1 MTGTHTQARVN
12 GPPPVAAATDIERQL
27 RDQWLASLNH
37 EIRTPLAGIVG
48 LVDLLLETRLDA
60 EQRDYVEST
69 RQCAESLLANFNAML
84 EYSALSAGVVHADE
98 VEFHLGVMLH
108 EVIGEHVA
116 AAQAKGLRVIY
127 SDSVSVGRFVIGDQE
142 RIRQIFRQI
151 LGNAVKFTH
160 HGDVEIR
167 ADYRLR
173 GLAGLLSVS
182 VRDTG
187 IGISKADIPRIFTC
201 FSQVES
207 GLARSYSGL
216 GLGLSLAKKLAT
228 LLGGTITVESE
239 LGSGSVFSF
248 EIPLKNSVE
257 TPDWSAHPGLPAERP
272 RRILV
277 VEDNKIS
284 QRVVTHLLRRHEHE
298 VDCVDSGIDA
308 VEAFRRSHY
317 GLILMDLQLPGMD
330 GLETTRRIRALPEGA
345 DVPIIALTANASDD
359 HKDRCLEAGMH
370 DFLSKPVQP
379 DELIS
384 VISRHLN

>member
-1 MTGTHTQARVN
+1 MTGTHPQARVN
-12 GPPPVAAATDIERQL
+12 GPPAIAAGGDIERQL

-48 LVDLLLETRLDA
+48 LVDLLLETTLDA

-69 RQCAESLLANFNAML
+69 RECAESLLANFNAML

-108 EVIGEHVA
+108 EVIGEHIT
-116 AAQAKGLRVIY
+116 AAQAKGLGVIY
-127 SDSVSVGRFVIGDQE
+127 SDAACVGRFVTGDQE

-160 HGDVEIR
+160 NGEIEIR
-167 ADYRLR
+167 ADYRDN
-173 GLAGLLSVS
+173 GPAGLLSVS

-187 IGISKADIPRIFTC
+187 IGIRKNDIPKVFVC

-216 GLGLSLAKKLAT
+216 GLGLSLAKKLAA
-228 LLGGTITVESE
+228 LLGGSIAVESE
-239 LGSGSVFSF
+239 IGEGSVFSF
-248 EIPLKNSVE
+248 EIPLKNGVE
-257 TPDWSAHPGLPAERP
+257 TPGRRAHPGQPTKGP

-284 QRVVTHLLRRHEHE
+284 QRIVTHLLRRHEHE
-298 VDCVDSGIDA
+298 VDCVDSGIEA

-317 GLILMDLQLPGMD
+317 GLVLMDLQLPGID

-345 DVPIIALTANASDD
+345 RVPIIALTANASDD
-359 HKDRCLEAGMH
+359 HKDRCLTAGMH

-384 VISRHLN
+384 VISRHFN